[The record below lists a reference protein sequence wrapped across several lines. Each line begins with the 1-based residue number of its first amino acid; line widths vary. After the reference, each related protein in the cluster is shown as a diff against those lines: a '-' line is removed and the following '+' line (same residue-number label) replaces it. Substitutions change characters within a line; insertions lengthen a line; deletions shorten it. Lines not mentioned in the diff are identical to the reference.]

1 MQGSADIPGNVV
13 VKQKSRPY
21 RNNFRLHQP
30 SASAVAVIGCVA
42 FDCNPSRHSTP
53 VFDTS
58 RRPSQGSLHTALFSV
73 ALQPSIR
80 IRPSLHRL
88 PGAAHRFIRL
98 LQPRILHCDSRT
110 SSSSALIL
118 ALARTDAAPLADPP
132 GRSTLRLPPPLLN
145 TCHHLRS
152 TSHAY
157 PGPSIALDYAM
168 AASDS
173 HANGESSRTTTDVTA
188 AASVPSS
195 KPSKRKA
202 EKMQTSPSAAD
213 LADSNGVKPLARAV
227 LVCKRC
233 RSKKIKCDQ
242 AFPACGSCVKAG
254 EPCVGIDSA
263 TGREVS
269 RSYIVDLEHQI
280 TQLRAQNAE
289 LERLLAERPSSGPLE
304 PGALGMKRPLQHV
317 EDEFPLAASEKSTSP
332 DARPLK
338 RLAASPESDR
348 KPDPARPFLPG
359 LVLGPAGV
367 EVVPSDADGHTTSG
381 ARPSMGR
388 LNSHASGLSPARLL
402 CQAIQ
407 QSAQAG
413 LHVRDP
419 GSAARIR
426 RSGTQ
431 RLGDEL
437 NRRATTLSSQDPS
450 KLLSESREAQD
461 GGAKAEARLG
471 SPQSGSATPSD
482 TKKNS
487 PFDDGDPMQYATATE
502 TADITVPA
510 PEQALKPS
518 PLPAPFP
525 PLSIA
530 RKLIDAYFERVNP
543 QLPIL
548 DRSSFMTRFEKACKL
563 GLERARAKLSAHE
576 RGTQEDDDDKLAIE
590 LQPADGHL
598 FHLVFA
604 IAAAMGWT
612 RSSWSAENHHE
623 AAMRFLD
630 PRRLATPNQE
640 GNVGAIMGR
649 DALEQLQCLLLT
661 ALYSIMRPMKPGVWY
676 CLGVALRLT
685 TGIGLY
691 TETPGVLEAS
701 ASASQVVGETLAER
715 KRRLFWCSYAL
726 DRQVCV
732 HLGRPFGIADSDIKV
747 NLPWVDSAGDMIQ
760 VAIEHQGSDVR
771 QAGSAENDG
780 DSSIEMARREA
791 ASTLAALQSS
801 TSEQHD
807 SNRQVA
813 PVSLPKPKDASRW
826 VSLSFFRMRI
836 LQSEIQ
842 SILYQNA
849 ELPRRFS
856 SYGHWK
862 NDVLQ
867 RLHAW
872 RRYAPSSK
880 AELEANGCGYNPI
893 FLELNYQQ
901 TLLMVYGLSPR
912 FPNASRKDLASV
924 EECSRSIINMYATLS
939 KEGQMNYTW
948 MTGHNVFIACTSY
961 LYAIWQISATDPA
974 SFRSSVT
981 LGFRNKVDEIH
992 HFAAACDKVL
1002 SSLQWATAE
1011 KCRKCLRTM
1020 FYATSV
1026 VVEKIDRAAPAA
1038 ADGGS
1043 RKKTSHDRP
1052 ADRSTQRSKSGA
1064 NVIKKPHFAS
1074 PGRES
1079 SSLHASASPQR
1090 YPQGTS
1096 PGPWSLYAQDRDW
1109 RQPPSDGASESGPAQ
1124 PHPEASAHPS
1134 RWNQRPGAVRSPQQQ
1149 STAPWPAAEL
1159 GHDRLATSHDPYAS
1173 SSGTTPSRGLDTGGG
1188 ATDASSMS
1196 HAWYEAGPGTS
1207 PRVMFPDS
1215 PSNFDISSLMAT
1227 SAMELDALFR
1237 EAGLSAGPSGDQRGW
1252 ETSTPAMQH
1261 SALGPAPPLHG
1272 AAGGREQSA
1281 PHYVQGEALSF
1292 YESVGGSV
1300 EGADASKWGFPAG
1313 SGPGINVEHRMAEDM
1328 GQGEAFESDWE
1339 ALGFGYRIAA
1349 PTAYNAF
1356 AEPVSDAQQRG
1367 FTSMRGDVQS
1377 TGAATAASAGN
1388 PATGNLATTEFDH
1401 RFLDSHMGF

>member
-1 MQGSADIPGNVV
+1 MSTVNYGSNGEASG
-13 VKQKSRPY
+13 SSSTSTRPTASPTAKATKPKAEKA
-21 RNNFRLHQP
+21 RN
-30 SASAVAVIGCVA
+30 
-42 FDCNPSRHSTP
+42 
-53 VFDTS
+53 
-58 RRPSQGSLHTALFSV
+58 
-73 ALQPSIR
+73 
-80 IRPSLHRL
+80 
-88 PGAAHRFIRL
+88 
-98 LQPRILHCDSRT
+98 
-110 SSSSALIL
+110 SSSAI
-118 ALARTDAAPLADPP
+118 
-132 GRSTLRLPPPLLN
+132 
-145 TCHHLRS
+145 
-152 TSHAY
+152 
-157 PGPSIALDYAM
+157 
-168 AASDS
+168 
-173 HANGESSRTTTDVTA
+173 ESSKID
-188 AASVPSS
+188 
-195 KPSKRKA
+195 
-202 EKMQTSPSAAD
+202 
-213 LADSNGVKPLARAV
+213 GCKPLARAV

-269 RSYIVDLEHQI
+269 RSYIVDLEHQVAE
-280 TQLRAQNAE
+280 LRAQNAE
-289 LERLLAERPSSGPLE
+289 LERLLNEEPPSQSAEAAS
-304 PGALGMKRPLQHV
+304 LGMKRPLQHV
-317 EDEFPLAASEKSTSP
+317 KFEFPLDPSESVAPP
-332 DARPLK
+332 DLRPTK
-338 RLAASPESDR
+338 RLAASPRSQQRQEAASHS
-348 KPDPARPFLPG
+348 LPG
-359 LVLGPAGV
+359 LILGPAGV
-367 EVVPSDADGHTTSG
+367 EVIPSKVDELRQNNM
-381 ARPSMGR
+381 RPSLGR

-413 LHVRDP
+413 LHIRDP
-419 GSAARIR
+419 GSTARGKR
-426 RSGTQ
+426 AGAQS
-431 RLGDEL
+431 LGDDIS
-437 NRRATTLSSQDPS
+437 RRAKGHSSRDAAKLSGDAREILDSG
-450 KLLSESREAQD
+450 SRDALT
-461 GGAKAEARLG
+461 KAEVKPG
-471 SPQSGSATPSD
+471 SLRSDTATPPD
-482 TKKNS
+482 AKKNS

-548 DRSSFMTRFEKACKL
+548 DRASFMSRFERACKTGL
-563 GLERARAKLSAHE
+563 GRARAKLSPEE
-576 RGTQEDDDDKLAIE
+576 RRQVRDDDDKIAIE

-630 PRRLATPNQE
+630 PRRLMGSGQE
-640 GNVGAIMGR
+640 GNIGAIMGR

-691 TETPGVLEAS
+691 TETPGLLDAS
-701 ASASQVVGETLAER
+701 AHHSQDVSETLIER

-747 NLPWVDSAGDMIQ
+747 NLPWVHNELEMVHISIGDAADELEP
-760 VAIEHQGSDVR
+760 VDA
-771 QAGSAENDG
+771 AEDG
-780 DSSIEMARREA
+780 IDSSTEMARREA
-791 ASTLAALQSS
+791 ASTLATLQSS
-801 TSEQHD
+801 TSDAQD
-807 SNRQVA
+807 SPSQSL

-842 SILYQNA
+842 SMLYQNA
-849 ELPRRFS
+849 ELPRRFDT
-856 SYGHWK
+856 YAHWK
-862 NDVLQ
+862 TDILR

-872 RRYAPSSK
+872 RRYAPASK
-880 AELEANGCGYNPI
+880 EDLEANGCGYNPI

-912 FPNASRKDLASV
+912 FPNASRKDLANV

-961 LYAIWQISATDPA
+961 LYAVWQISATDPA

-1026 VVEKIDRAAPAA
+1026 VVEKIDRMATARAGGRSEEVSDRPIGTAGENVNIGSSTTGQPQTRAVAAVDQGGRSTDLKRSAPA
-1038 ADGGS
+1038 
-1043 RKKTSHDRP
+1043 P
-1052 ADRSTQRSKSGA
+1052 A
-1064 NVIKKPHFAS
+1064 NAS
-1074 PGRES
+1074 PW
-1079 SSLHASASPQR
+1079 A
-1090 YPQGTS
+1090 
-1096 PGPWSLYAQDRDW
+1096 LYSQEQDW
-1109 RQPPSDGASESGPAQ
+1109 RRSAPNKAVELTHRSPLQD
-1124 PHPEASAHPS
+1124 ASAHPS
-1134 RWNQRPGAVRSPQQQ
+1134 SNPQPYNKDLQGRSSPGPFWSMEAEARYHSELALGLVSASNYGDRS
-1149 STAPWPAAEL
+1149 
-1159 GHDRLATSHDPYAS
+1159 GLASSSADPYAS
-1173 SSGTTPSRGLDTGGG
+1173 DATTPSRGLDMSS
-1188 ATDASSMS
+1188 ALVDAANKS
-1196 HAWYEAGPGTS
+1196 HALYSFQSEHS
-1207 PRVMFPDS
+1207 PKMMFPNS

-1237 EAGLSAGPSGDQRGW
+1237 EAAWSAGPSSDQSGW
-1252 ETSTPAMQH
+1252 MDHTSTQQQGGDVTA
-1261 SALGPAPPLHG
+1261 SDIGLAG
-1272 AAGGREQSA
+1272 AREQPASQFHREGLGGFYDPAASGAPSA
-1281 PHYVQGEALSF
+1281 CGK
-1292 YESVGGSV
+1292 
-1300 EGADASKWGFPAG
+1300 SKWTFD
-1313 SGPGINVEHRMAEDM
+1313 SGLAVNVVHQM
-1328 GQGEAFESDWE
+1328 GNASMVDGETFETDWE
-1339 ALGFGYRIAA
+1339 ALGFGYRM
-1349 PTAYNAF
+1349 NASPQNNG
-1356 AEPVSDAQQRG
+1356 AISMTVDQAGPQQPGSRAIPNNAHPSDLSSSGGR
-1367 FTSMRGDVQS
+1367 V
-1377 TGAATAASAGN
+1377 AG
-1388 PATGNLATTEFDH
+1388 TEFDQ

>member
-1 MQGSADIPGNVV
+1 MATANAGSNDE
-13 VKQKSRPY
+13 
-21 RNNFRLHQP
+21 
-30 SASAVAVIGCVA
+30 
-42 FDCNPSRHSTP
+42 
-53 VFDTS
+53 
-58 RRPSQGSLHTALFSV
+58 
-73 ALQPSIR
+73 
-80 IRPSLHRL
+80 
-88 PGAAHRFIRL
+88 
-98 LQPRILHCDSRT
+98 
-110 SSSSALIL
+110 
-118 ALARTDAAPLADPP
+118 
-132 GRSTLRLPPPLLN
+132 
-145 TCHHLRS
+145 
-152 TSHAY
+152 
-157 PGPSIALDYAM
+157 PGPSNPTAAKAVKRKSDKARSSPATTDALDP
-168 AASDS
+168 
-173 HANGESSRTTTDVTA
+173 NGA
-188 AASVPSS
+188 
-195 KPSKRKA
+195 
-202 EKMQTSPSAAD
+202 
-213 LADSNGVKPLARAV
+213 KPLARAV

-269 RSYIVDLEHQI
+269 RSYIVDLELQVAE
-280 TQLRAQNAE
+280 LRAQNAE
-289 LERLLAERPSSGPLE
+289 LERLLAERAASRPSQEAS
-304 PGALGMKRPLQHV
+304 LGLKRPLEHV
-317 EDEFPLAASEKSTSP
+317 KHEFPLDRSESASSP
-332 DARPLK
+332 DVRPSK
-338 RLAASPESDR
+338 RLASTPRNEHGQESPNHL
-348 KPDPARPFLPG
+348 LPG

-367 EVVPSDADGHTTSG
+367 EVVPSKLDDQTSPSIL
-381 ARPSMGR
+381 RPSFGR

-413 LHVRDP
+413 LRIRDP
-419 GSAARIR
+419 GSSARAK
-426 RSGTQ
+426 RSGAQT
-431 RLGDEL
+431 LGEDL
-437 NRRATTLSSQDPS
+437 SRRAKSNAREPSQHPVES
-450 KLLSESREAQD
+450 KEEAS
-461 GGAKAEARLG
+461 KAEGRTG
-471 SPQSGSATPSD
+471 SPHSGSATPSD
-482 TKKNS
+482 SKKNS

-548 DRSSFMTRFEKACKL
+548 DRSSFMARFERACKI
-563 GLERARAKLSAHE
+563 GLERARAKLSSEE
-576 RGTQEDDDDKLAIE
+576 REQQGDDDDKVAIE

-612 RSSWSAENHHE
+612 RSNWSAENHHE

-630 PRRLATPNQE
+630 PRRLANS
-640 GNVGAIMGR
+640 GMDGGVGAIMGR

-691 TETPGVLEAS
+691 TEMPGVLEAS
-701 ASASQVVGETLAER
+701 TSIPQDSSESLIER

-747 NLPWVDSAGDMIQ
+747 NLPWVDNQQDMIK
-760 VAIEHQGSDVR
+760 VPINDGQGRAQGAD
-771 QAGSAENDG
+771 ASAEDDF
-780 DSSIEMARREA
+780 DSSTEIARREA

-801 TSEQHD
+801 TVDQAS
-807 SNRQVA
+807 SG

-842 SILYQNA
+842 SMLYQNA
-849 ELPRRFS
+849 ELPRRFD
-856 SYGHWK
+856 SYAHWK
-862 NDVLQ
+862 TDILR

-880 AELEANGCGYNPI
+880 KDLEISGCGYNPI

-912 FPNASRKDLASV
+912 FPNASRKDLANV

-961 LYAIWQISATDPA
+961 LYAIWQISATDPG

-1002 SSLQWATAE
+1002 ASLQWATAE

-1020 FYATSV
+1020 FYATSM
-1026 VVEKIDRAAPAA
+1026 VVEKIDRTASARTVGQPKSAAIQ
-1038 ADGGS
+1038 
-1043 RKKTSHDRP
+1043 DRP
-1052 ADRSTQRSKSGA
+1052 SEDTEDRIRTSGSAIGKTQAHSGA
-1064 NVIKKPHFAS
+1064 AVDMERTQAHAS
-1074 PGRES
+1074 PVSSRPPPS
-1079 SSLHASASPQR
+1079 SSPSAW
-1090 YPQGTS
+1090 T
-1096 PGPWSLYAQDRDW
+1096 LYAQERDW
-1109 RQPPSDGASESGPAQ
+1109 RQSAPNKAFKPALPSPQPEATGPRSWAQKSQGRGSPASNTAWPSDSDAATHRGESGFGRTL
-1124 PHPEASAHPS
+1124 HPNIGERSRFASAS
-1134 RWNQRPGAVRSPQQQ
+1134 A
-1149 STAPWPAAEL
+1149 
-1159 GHDRLATSHDPYAS
+1159 DPYAS
-1173 SSGTTPSRGLDTGGG
+1173 DATTPSRGLDMGSTLV
-1188 ATDASSMS
+1188 DASNSGN
-1196 HAWYEAGPGTS
+1196 AWYGFGSETS
-1207 PRVMFPDS
+1207 PKMLFPDS
-1215 PSNFDISSLMAT
+1215 PSNIDISSLMAT

-1237 EAGLSAGPSGDQRGW
+1237 EAGLSAGPSGEQRGW
-1252 ETSTPAMQH
+1252 MDAGANVQQGAPM
-1261 SALGPAPPLHG
+1261 SAADFGF
-1272 AAGGREQSA
+1272 GGSREQTA
-1281 PHYVQGEALSF
+1281 
-1292 YESVGGSV
+1292 
-1300 EGADASKWGFPAG
+1300 ASQY
-1313 SGPGINVEHRMAEDM
+1313 
-1328 GQGEAFESDWE
+1328 GQGERPSSFYDSIAGGTHQVDGRGKWALDAGPNANVGRHNGGVTMVDGEGFDTDWE
-1339 ALGFGYRIAA
+1339 ALGFGYRMATLTQHSGIS
-1349 PTAYNAF
+1349 PMF
-1356 AEPVSDAQQRG
+1356 ADSAGQPQQHDFVNVRGGAQQPGQPAYVSREAPG
-1367 FTSMRGDVQS
+1367 FDQRY
-1377 TGAATAASAGN
+1377 
-1388 PATGNLATTEFDH
+1388 
-1401 RFLDSHMGF
+1401 LDSHMGF

>member
-1 MQGSADIPGNVV
+1 MAAANSDSNAERGGSSN
-13 VKQKSRPY
+13 K
-21 RNNFRLHQP
+21 
-30 SASAVAVIGCVA
+30 
-42 FDCNPSRHSTP
+42 
-53 VFDTS
+53 
-58 RRPSQGSLHTALFSV
+58 TA
-73 ALQPSIR
+73 
-80 IRPSLHRL
+80 
-88 PGAAHRFIRL
+88 
-98 LQPRILHCDSRT
+98 
-110 SSSSALIL
+110 
-118 ALARTDAAPLADPP
+118 
-132 GRSTLRLPPPLLN
+132 
-145 TCHHLRS
+145 
-152 TSHAY
+152 
-157 PGPSIALDYAM
+157 GPS
-168 AASDS
+168 S
-173 HANGESSRTTTDVTA
+173 TT
-188 AASVPSS
+188 PS
-195 KPSKRKA
+195 KPAKRKA
-202 EKMQTSPSAAD
+202 EKAQGSPSTPD
-213 LADSNGVKPLARAV
+213 VLDPNGTKPLARAV

-242 AFPACGSCVKAG
+242 AFPACGSCVKAA

-269 RSYIVDLEHQI
+269 RSYIVDLEHQVAE
-280 TQLRAQNAE
+280 LRAQNAE
-289 LERLLAERPSSGPLE
+289 LERLLAEQPASQTAEAASSGL
-304 PGALGMKRPLQHV
+304 KRPLQHV
-317 EDEFPLAASEKSTSP
+317 KHEFPLDPFESTASP
-332 DARPLK
+332 NLRPLK
-338 RLAASPESDR
+338 RLATSPR
-348 KPDPARPFLPG
+348 RAREQEAAHQTLPG

-367 EVVPSDADGHTTSG
+367 EVVPPNLSARIQTLS
-381 ARPSMGR
+381 RPSLGR
-388 LNSHASGLSPARLL
+388 LNSHTSGLSPARLL

-407 QSAQAG
+407 QSAQTG
-413 LHVRDP
+413 LRIRDP
-419 GSAARIR
+419 GSNARAR
-426 RSGTQ
+426 RSGAHS
-431 RLGDEL
+431 LGEDM
-437 NRRATTLSSQDPS
+437 NRRAKTNSTKPFKPS
-450 KLLSESREAQD
+450 PGEHDSGSLDVPSIKED
-461 GGAKAEARLG
+461 TKAE
-471 SPQSGSATPSD
+471 SPRSGTATPSD
-482 TKKNS
+482 SKKNS

-548 DRSSFMTRFEKACKL
+548 DRASFMVRFENACRL
-563 GLERARAKLSAHE
+563 GLERARAKLSPQE
-576 RGTQEDDDDKLAIE
+576 RRQVQGDDDKLTIE

-630 PRRLATPNQE
+630 PRRSISPAQE
-640 GNVGAIMGR
+640 GHVGAIMGR

-691 TETPGVLEAS
+691 AEAPD
-701 ASASQVVGETLAER
+701 ASELAANNSQDASETLVEK

-747 NLPWVDSAGDMIQ
+747 NLPWVESEGDMVKVVIGDGEDRADSADD
-760 VAIEHQGSDVR
+760 DV
-771 QAGSAENDG
+771 
-780 DSSIEMARREA
+780 DSSTEIARREA
-791 ASTLAALQSS
+791 ASTLAALQSI
-801 TSEQHD
+801 TSEQQ
-807 SNRQVA
+807 SSSSKA
-813 PVSLPKPKDASRW
+813 GPVSLPKPKDASRW

-842 SILYQNA
+842 SMLYQNA
-849 ELPRRFS
+849 ELPRRFE
-856 SYGHWK
+856 SYVHWK
-862 NDVLQ
+862 ADILR

-880 AELEANGCGYNPI
+880 QELEASGCGYNPI

-912 FPNASRKDLASV
+912 FPNASRKDLANV

-1026 VVEKIDRAAPAA
+1026 VVDKIDRVASGRPGVQGRPEITSDRAAGGGGELTKIGAGTDGSSRSQAANHADKARTRSRTSPASKRSALSPASAPA
-1038 ADGGS
+1038 
-1043 RKKTSHDRP
+1043 
-1052 ADRSTQRSKSGA
+1052 
-1064 NVIKKPHFAS
+1064 
-1074 PGRES
+1074 
-1079 SSLHASASPQR
+1079 
-1090 YPQGTS
+1090 
-1096 PGPWSLYAQDRDW
+1096 WSLYSQGGDW
-1109 RQPPSDGASESGPAQ
+1109 RQSVSTKAMEPALPSPQTDP
-1124 PHPEASAHPS
+1124 SAHQQ
-1134 RWNQRPGAVRSPQQQ
+1134 RWSQGPHGRTSSSSSEA
-1149 STAPWPAAEL
+1149 WPIEAE
-1159 GHDRLATSHDPYAS
+1159 ATSHRRDSASAGGINTHPSDYERLASSSADPYAS
-1173 SSGTTPSRGLDTGGG
+1173 DATTPSRGLNV
-1188 ATDASSMS
+1188 AAALADAPSTSN
-1196 HAWYEAGPGTS
+1196 AWYGFGSETS
-1207 PRVMFPDS
+1207 PRMLFPDS

-1237 EAGLSAGPSGDQRGW
+1237 EAGLSSGSSGEQRGW
-1252 ETSTPAMQH
+1252 DSGIASTQQG
-1261 SALGPAPPLHG
+1261 SAVPPGSSSPSGG
-1272 AAGGREQSA
+1272 ARDQPSSQLI
-1281 PHYVQGEALSF
+1281 QGEALRSF
-1292 YESVGGSV
+1292 YETGSSSAQV
-1300 EGADASKWGFPAG
+1300 ADGRSKWAFAPETNVDMKEPFGRAPMGDGEGF
-1313 SGPGINVEHRMAEDM
+1313 DT
-1328 GQGEAFESDWE
+1328 DWE
-1339 ALGFGYRIAA
+1339 ALGFGYRMTA
-1349 PTAYNAF
+1349 PTHHSGAFPIFADQIQGDQPPQGF
-1356 AEPVSDAQQRG
+1356 AEVRG
-1367 FTSMRGDVQS
+1367 TVPQTSPSGRPNRG
-1377 TGAATAASAGN
+1377 A
-1388 PATGNLATTEFDH
+1388 PTEFDH

>member
-1 MQGSADIPGNVV
+1 MGD
-13 VKQKSRPY
+13 R
-21 RNNFRLHQP
+21 
-30 SASAVAVIGCVA
+30 ASAAVGRYCRLSPITA
-42 FDCNPSRHSTP
+42 ST
-53 VFDTS
+53 FMAIAIMST
-58 RRPSQGSLHTALFSV
+58 
-73 ALQPSIR
+73 
-80 IRPSLHRL
+80 
-88 PGAAHRFIRL
+88 
-98 LQPRILHCDSRT
+98 
-110 SSSSALIL
+110 
-118 ALARTDAAPLADPP
+118 TDP
-132 GRSTLRLPPPLLN
+132 GRNSE
-145 TCHHLRS
+145 S
-152 TSHAY
+152 S
-157 PGPSIALDYAM
+157 M
-168 AASDS
+168 AASDIAGPS
-173 HANGESSRTTTDVTA
+173 NLPATKPAKRKSDKTRGS
-188 AASVPSS
+188 PSS
-195 KPSKRKA
+195 SD
-202 EKMQTSPSAAD
+202 AAD
-213 LADSNGVKPLARAV
+213 VHGAKPLARAV

-280 TQLRAQNAE
+280 AELRAQNVE
-289 LERLLAERPSSGPLE
+289 LERLLAEQPPARLAETASSSL
-304 PGALGMKRPLQHV
+304 KRPLQHV
-317 EDEFPLAASEKSTSP
+317 KAEFPLDRSES
-332 DARPLK
+332 
-338 RLAASPESDR
+338 AASPDSRPAKRAAASPRGEQEESTSGQL
-348 KPDPARPFLPG
+348 LPG
-359 LVLGPAGV
+359 LILGPAGV
-367 EVVPSDADGHTTSG
+367 EVAASTANENLKMN
-381 ARPSMGR
+381 ARPSLGR
-388 LNSHASGLSPARLL
+388 LHSHASGLSPARLL

-407 QSAQAG
+407 HSAQAG
-413 LHVRDP
+413 LRIRDP
-419 GSAARIR
+419 GSASRTRKFGAQSLGEDLNKRARSVSSR
-426 RSGTQ
+426 DAALRGGEARDDRNNAAARMEVMSPSPHSGT
-431 RLGDEL
+431 
-437 NRRATTLSSQDPS
+437 
-450 KLLSESREAQD
+450 
-461 GGAKAEARLG
+461 
-471 SPQSGSATPSD
+471 ATPSD
-482 TKKNS
+482 GKKNS

-548 DRSSFMTRFEKACKL
+548 DRASFMVRFERACSF
-563 GLERARAKLSAHE
+563 GLERAKAKLSAAD
-576 RGTQEDDDDKLAIE
+576 RQNLRDNDDDRISMDM
-590 LQPADGHL
+590 QPADGHL

-612 RSSWSAENHHE
+612 RSNWSAENHHE
-623 AAMRFLD
+623 AAMHYLD
-630 PRRLATPNQE
+630 PRRLTGTGQE

-691 TETPGVLEAS
+691 SETTGVLEAS
-701 ASASQVVGETLAER
+701 NQAQDASETLIER

-747 NLPWVDSAGDMIQ
+747 NLPWV
-760 VAIEHQGSDVR
+760 
-771 QAGSAENDG
+771 ENETEMVSLPMRESGGRSVDEDG
-780 DSSIEMARREA
+780 DSSTELARREA

-801 TSEQHD
+801 VHEEQGNLGHGFTIT
-807 SNRQVA
+807 
-813 PVSLPKPKDASRW
+813 LPKPKDASRW

-849 ELPRRFS
+849 ELPRRFD
-856 SYGHWK
+856 SYAHWK
-862 NDVLQ
+862 TDILR

-880 AELEANGCGYNPI
+880 GDLEASGCGYNPI

-901 TLLMVYGLSPR
+901 TLLMVFGLSPR

-961 LYAIWQISATDPA
+961 LYAVWQISATDPA

-981 LGFRNKVDEIH
+981 LGFRSKVDEIH

-1026 VVEKIDRAAPAA
+1026 VVEKIDRMSSALS
-1038 ADGGS
+1038 GNRG
-1043 RKKTSHDRP
+1043 
-1052 ADRSTQRSKSGA
+1052 RSKASSDRLGIDGQMVKEQSSRSPANKAPLDSREADAQNERAGSLLSSNRTGA
-1064 NVIKKPHFAS
+1064 TVAIPAS
-1074 PGRES
+1074 TR
-1079 SSLHASASPQR
+1079 
-1090 YPQGTS
+1090 
-1096 PGPWSLYAQDRDW
+1096 SLYSQERDRQ
-1109 RQPPSDGASESGPAQ
+1109 QPASN
-1124 PHPEASAHPS
+1124 
-1134 RWNQRPGAVRSPQQQ
+1134 R
-1149 STAPWPAAEL
+1149 
-1159 GHDRLATSHDPYAS
+1159 SHDPPSTSPQSESMVQAARWKQGLQPRSSPGSSVLWPTENETPNQHSLMDSNGRSIDHRARVTSTPAEAYAS
-1173 SSGTTPSRGLDTGGG
+1173 DATTPSRGLDVGS
-1188 ATDASSMS
+1188 AALDPASN
-1196 HAWYEAGPGTS
+1196 GTS
-1207 PRVMFPDS
+1207 WYAFSSETSPTRLFPDS

-1237 EAGLSAGPSGDQRGW
+1237 EAGLSTGPSSDQRGW
-1252 ETSTPAMQH
+1252 PDNNATSH
-1261 SALGPAPPLHG
+1261 GHG
-1272 AAGGREQSA
+1272 AFQTPQYGHDGSA
-1281 PHYVQGEALSF
+1281 PDESASQWMQGEAAASLYDPVHQSVSSGA
-1292 YESVGGSV
+1292 ESKGKWALPSNSYASSEHIGLA
-1300 EGADASKWGFPAG
+1300 GAL
-1313 SGPGINVEHRMAEDM
+1313 AET
-1328 GQGEAFESDWE
+1328 EAFETDWE
-1339 ALGFGYRIAA
+1339 ALGFGYRMS
-1349 PTAYNAF
+1349 
-1356 AEPVSDAQQRG
+1356 EPFQYSGPMHMFGDQQGQQQQQQRREG
-1367 FTSMRGDVQS
+1367 LHQGGGNIQQAGRG
-1377 TGAATAASAGN
+1377 AG
-1388 PATGNLATTEFDH
+1388 TEFDT